1 MRLWNAIP
9 SYGGGTCSAFAAHGF
24 PEKARRRYLAAACVR
39 RCAQYSV
46 DVPDTPQPVPER
58 ISHPL
63 YTVEIVMLAALL
75 FMYLTKNGAADE
87 AAQGGW
93 KSA

>member
-1 MRLWNAIP
+1 M
-9 SYGGGTCSAFAAHGF
+9 
-24 PEKARRRYLAAACVR
+24 YLILR
-39 RCAQYSV
+39 NR
-46 DVPDTPQPVPER
+46 VPER

-87 AAQGGW
+87 AAQEELEMCIRDRAA
-93 KSA
+93 SVSRPVSRM